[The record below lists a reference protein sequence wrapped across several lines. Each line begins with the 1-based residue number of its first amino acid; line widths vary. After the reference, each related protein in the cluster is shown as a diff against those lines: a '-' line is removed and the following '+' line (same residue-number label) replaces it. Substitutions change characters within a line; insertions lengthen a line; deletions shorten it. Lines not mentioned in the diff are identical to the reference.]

1 MKKILVASV
10 LAGIFLLASG
20 GADPVV
26 CKMRIEVKDSEIINK
41 EGANFIDVDHQVV
54 IYLTKIKESSKY
66 IMKNNTEETTQN
78 NIPIKPEYDIPLD
91 DEILQYAWEQG
102 LQHDISYA
110 LLWAIAYQ
118 EGEFSITAYNDNNR
132 NLTNDSG
139 LMQINS
145 SNVLKASKSL
155 GYTIDRNNP
164 FNSMDAAIW
173 LITTIR
179 DKYSYLGMNCETEI
193 YFLVT
198 AYNMGESNAID
209 WIENNGCQGWDY
221 TDHVLQYKEM
231 LERDGFISGRI
242 K

>member
-1 MKKILVASV
+1 MKKILIASV

-41 EGANFIDVDHQVV
+41 VKAVEVGYFTEMDSELVK
-54 IYLTKIKESSKY
+54 YLTYNTQEREVKIVKPS
-66 IMKNNTEETTQN
+66 
-78 NIPIKPEYDIPLD
+78 IPEKPEYDIPLD
-91 DEILQYAWEQG
+91 NVILEYAWQLG
-102 LQHDISYA
+102 LENDISYA
-110 LLWAIAYQ
+110 LIWAMAYQ
-118 EGEFSITAYNDNNR
+118 EGEFSITAYNDSNR
-132 NLTNDSG
+132 NLSNDQG

-155 GYTIDRNNP
+155 GYTIDRSNP
-164 FNSMDAAIW
+164 FNSLDAAIW

-179 DKYSYLGMNCETEI
+179 DKYSYLDMNCETEI

-209 WIENNGCQGWDY
+209 WIENNGCQGFKY
-221 TDHVLQYKEM
+221 TDDVLQYKKM